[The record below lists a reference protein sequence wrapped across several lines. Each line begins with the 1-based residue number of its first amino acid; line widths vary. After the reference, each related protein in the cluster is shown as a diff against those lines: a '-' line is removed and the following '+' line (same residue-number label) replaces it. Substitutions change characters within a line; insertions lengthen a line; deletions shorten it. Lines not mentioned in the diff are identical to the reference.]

1 MKLCHVNHQH
11 FKCHRLCDCL
21 HNVLGMP
28 KFPEMGTR
36 LRLAEGRLRG
46 PRCSPRRASCP
57 WQRVLR
63 GTPART
69 VASYILTYTHVVTC
83 THACTLI
90 CTQTRAF
97 SHTHPTHAHT
107 HSCTQMGAF
116 SHTHVTHAHIHTC
129 TQMQAFSHT
138 HPTHARTHTHAQ
150 RRGHSHTHTQHVHA
164 HTHLCT
170 QTGALSH
177 THPTHAH
184 TLTCMHTHAHR
195 REHSHTHAHTQTHAH
210 SYAQTQAF
218 SYSQHIH
225 AHSHTHSCP
234 HTYTHTHAH
243 MHTLAYTHMVN
254 HTHTCARMRTDMSI
268 LSHTCT
274 HIHAHTHTLSHH
286 HTYYMNIS
294 PGPDAA
300 LEPSKMSPPHHHP
313 PAPGSWV
320 RCTFPPLSQLPVGL
334 NCVLSKGRK
343 TEPPPGSW
351 VPPPG
356 FFEPCLSA
364 QPQPEGDP
372 GAEPAYQP
380 AAAAQTTERGS
391 RQTALR
397 TCASAKGRT
406 A

>member
-1 MKLCHVNHQH
+1 MPTAASPEGHSCADGGISHTH
-11 FKCHRLCDCL
+11 L
-21 HNVLGMP
+21 HTCGHLHTCMHAHMHTDAG
-28 KFPEMGTR
+28 
-36 LRLAEGRLRG
+36 
-46 PRCSPRRASCP
+46 
-57 WQRVLR
+57 
-63 GTPART
+63 
-69 VASYILTYTHVVTC
+69 ILTHTPNTC
-83 THACTLI
+83 THTHSCTETGAFSHTHSTCARTHTLMHTDGGTLSHTPNTCTHTHMHAHS

-97 SHTHPTHAHT
+97 SHTHTRTLICTDSGILMLST
-107 HSCTQMGAF
+107 HSCT
-116 SHTHVTHAHIHTC
+116 
-129 TQMQAFSHT
+129 
-138 HPTHARTHTHAQ
+138 
-150 RRGHSHTHTQHVHA
+150 
-164 HTHLCT
+164 L
-170 QTGALSH
+170 
-177 THPTHAH
+177 
-184 TLTCMHTHAHR
+184 
-195 REHSHTHAHTQTHAH
+195 
-210 SYAQTQAF
+210 
-218 SYSQHIH
+218 
-225 AHSHTHSCP
+225 THSFLS
-234 HTYTHTHAH
+234 TYIYSHTHAH